1 MQRNVN
7 VDGPTSIFQVCKVQF
22 LLLWGPSKS
31 RLHKSAKLSKMGNF
45 AKTHFGKNTHLLAEE
60 DEEDK
65 EDEEGKKDDDNE
77 DVEEYEDS
85 EKDVKEYEEDGED
98 EMVTDFPLQS
108 NSR

>member
-7 VDGPTSIFQVCKVQF
+7 VDGLTSTFQVCKVQF

-60 DEEDK
+60 DK

-98 EMVTDFPLQS
+98 EEDEMVTDLQS